1 MGEEEELGMDLFGL
15 GENLELNLGNTP
27 EDFTGSFEAND
38 ENIENNNSGE
48 DVADATPEIVAGE
61 EDTNGDNGPDVNDD
75 ADNTTSP
82 SMYSSFA
89 NLLHEEGLLS
99 DLESNTEIKSVDDL
113 KALVE
118 AEISRKVEEKYNPE
132 ELEDIRALRNGIS
145 REQLAEHHKVQNQLD
160 SIGQEHIENN
170 GELRKQLIYQNYI
183 NQGLSEDKAS
193 SLVNRSVDSNYDTE
207 DAAEALQNLRQ
218 FQAYKLQAQQEQLK
232 IDNANA
238 QAAYEAEQAK
248 LKNSIYASEEVIKGQ
263 PFTKVLKDRVYNS
276 MTNVIGNSPE
286 GNPENALMKD
296 RRENPIEFDSKLY
309 YLYEITKGFTDFG
322 VMNKRATSSAA
333 NELEQALRSTN
344 FIEESGMPNYLQDND
359 SYDGIG
365 TEFVF

>member
-118 AEISRKVEEKYNPE
+118 AEIW
-132 ELEDIRALRNGIS
+132 
-145 REQLAEHHKVQNQLD
+145 
-160 SIGQEHIENN
+160 
-170 GELRKQLIYQNYI
+170 
-183 NQGLSEDKAS
+183 
-193 SLVNRSVDSNYDTE
+193 
-207 DAAEALQNLRQ
+207 
-218 FQAYKLQAQQEQLK
+218 
-232 IDNANA
+232 
-238 QAAYEAEQAK
+238 
-248 LKNSIYASEEVIKGQ
+248 
-263 PFTKVLKDRVYNS
+263 
-276 MTNVIGNSPE
+276 
-286 GNPENALMKD
+286 
-296 RRENPIEFDSKLY
+296 
-309 YLYEITKGFTDFG
+309 
-322 VMNKRATSSAA
+322 
-333 NELEQALRSTN
+333 
-344 FIEESGMPNYLQDND
+344 IEESKYHMY
-359 SYDGIG
+359 
-365 TEFVF
+365 